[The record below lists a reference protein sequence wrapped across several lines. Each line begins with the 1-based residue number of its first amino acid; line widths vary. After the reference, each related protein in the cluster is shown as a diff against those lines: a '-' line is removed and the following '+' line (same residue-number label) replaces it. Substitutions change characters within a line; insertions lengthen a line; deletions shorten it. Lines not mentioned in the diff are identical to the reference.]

1 MVSLKR
7 QAIRVSDIRY
17 RFKTPA
23 FEFMFQWVLGMQTSG
38 GSEVGE
44 SFYAASLVRE
54 NDPRS
59 WVAAWTRVARQVEQW
74 ASAAL
79 AAGHAVS
86 AREAYLRAYVYNRAA
101 LVFIDPF
108 DAAAAKPAWQHAV
121 DCFRRS
127 AALADPVVAPVS
139 VPCGGADLPGYFVAP
154 EDGQAK
160 RKTLLMIGGGDTYV
174 EDLYLIIGPAAV
186 RRGYNLLIVDLPGQG
201 GLPFD
206 GLYMRPDTEN
216 QIPEV
221 VDYALSRPEVDGAR
235 LAAYGISYGGYILP
249 RALSVERRIQATAV
263 CSVLSDFHAWMTQ
276 TPMSVRFAKN
286 LDSYLVKAIVRARN
300 LKPSLILLDTYA
312 WRWGAKRYTDMLD
325 IAKDFTLDPA
335 RITCPLL
342 SIVGEKE
349 YTHST
354 VSRKFQ
360 DDAIRANRNPQ
371 SRLIVV
377 KASDGGDAHAI
388 GTNLSLMAQLVFDWL
403 DEVMSAK
410 PRIGT
415 SLRG

>member
-1 MVSLKR
+1 MPLKR

-23 FEFMFQWVLGMQTSG
+23 FEFMFQWVLGMQTNR

-44 SFYAASLVRE
+44 SFYAASLVTE

-59 WVAAWTRVARQVEQW
+59 WVAAWTQVARQVEQR
-74 ASAAL
+74 AAAAL

-101 LVFIDPF
+101 LMCIDPF
-108 DAAAAKPAWQHAV
+108 DAAARPAWQHAV
-121 DCFRRS
+121 ECFRRS
-127 AALADPVVAPVS
+127 AALADPVVEPVS
-139 VPCGGADLPGYFVAP
+139 VPCGGVDLPGYFVAP
-154 EDGQAK
+154 GDGQAK

-186 RRGYNLLIVDLPGQG
+186 KRGYNLLIVDLPGQG

-216 QIPEV
+216 QIPQV
-221 VDYALSRPEVDGAR
+221 VDYALSRPEVDGAQ

-249 RALSVERRIQATAV
+249 RALSVERRIRATAV
-263 CSVLSDFHAWMTQ
+263 CSALSDFHAWMTP
-276 TPMSVRFAKN
+276 TPASVRFVTHP
-286 LDSYLVKAIVRARN
+286 DSLLVKTIVRTRY

-312 WRWGAKRYTDMLD
+312 WRWGAKSYADMLD
-325 IAKDFTLDPA
+325 VAKDFTLDPA
-335 RITCPLL
+335 RIACPLL

-349 YTHST
+349 YTHSA

-360 DDAIRANRNPQ
+360 DDAIKANRNPQ

-403 DEVMSAK
+403 DEVLAAKPSMSASAQ
-410 PRIGT
+410 G
-415 SLRG
+415 